1 MAGSLD
7 GRARRVR
14 RLEDACRHSAQSI
27 SRAALATL
35 SDEDLDALED
45 VLEAGEWR
53 DLRDTPRGRRAE
65 ASYNNAVAA
74 VKRGEVPMNP
84 KKKGAE
90 Q

>member
-1 MAGSLD
+1 MGLR
-7 GRARRVR
+7 GRLE
-14 RLEDACRHSAQSI
+14 RLEDASRHSAQSI
-27 SRAALATL
+27 RRAALALL
-35 SDEDLDALED
+35 SDEDLDTLED